1 MARYAVIGLGRFGMT
16 VAKILAENGM
26 EVIAIDKKQ
35 DLVNEISSLVT
46 LAVCIDST
54 DENALRTQ
62 NLNETDAVIIGIGN
76 NIEECILT
84 AAILKKIGVGIIYAK
99 VESQLHGRIL
109 ELIGV
114 QHTLLPEEMVGTQL
128 AKTLISRNVL
138 DYVNLSSGHIVVEL
152 IAPKEFVGKPL
163 QDLALPTQRGVNV
176 VAIKYSYLAVTEDG
190 RNVIEKRLNDIPG
203 ANDIVNEG
211 DVLILLGPKGN
222 IDRLIYDTAVN
233 KD

>member
-35 DLVNEISSLVT
+35 ELVDEVSGLVT
-46 LAVCIDST
+46 TAVCMDST
-54 DENALRTQ
+54 DEIALRSQ
-62 NLNETDAVIIGIGN
+62 SLNEADAVIIGIGS

-84 AAILKKIGVGIIYAK
+84 SAILKKIGVGIIYAK
-99 VESQLHGRIL
+99 IESQLHGRIL

-114 QHTLLPEEMVGTQL
+114 QHTLLPEEMIGNQL
-128 AKTLISRNVL
+128 AKTLISRNIL
-138 DYVNLSSGHIVVEL
+138 EYVNLSSGHIVIEM

-176 VAIKYSYLAVTEDG
+176 VAIKYSYLSVTEDG
-190 RNVIEKRLNDIPG
+190 RNVIEKRLNDMPG
-203 ANDIVNEG
+203 ANDMINEG

-222 IDRLIYDTAVN
+222 IDKLIYETSVN